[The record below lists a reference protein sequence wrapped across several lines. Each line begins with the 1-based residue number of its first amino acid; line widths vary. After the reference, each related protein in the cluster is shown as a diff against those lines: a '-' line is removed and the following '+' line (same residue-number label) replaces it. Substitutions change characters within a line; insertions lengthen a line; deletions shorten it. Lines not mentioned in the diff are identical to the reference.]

1 MREQQQDYLRKMA
14 EDKENYDAAISDL
27 HEKINAMEENYSEQV
42 QAMRCDYEIKIQKI
56 NNAALEERMELGKRN
71 ALILQEA
78 ELTRNNLMS
87 QIE

>member
-1 MREQQQDYLRKMA
+1 MA